1 METTSV
7 ILPLVYSG
15 RAIIVL
21 VAPDVLSRQNSRVL
35 LILRKNYD
43 PRTQTNSTIH
53 SYYRVANR
61 KEMVKEAVCD
71 FDELGNVK
79 LK

>member
-1 METTSV
+1 
-7 ILPLVYSG
+7 
-15 RAIIVL
+15 
-21 VAPDVLSRQNSRVL
+21 VAPDVLPRQNSRVPL
-35 LILRKNYD
+35 LIWCKNYD
-43 PRTQTNSTIH
+43 RRTQTNSSIH

-71 FDELGNVK
+71 FDELGKEK